1 MSNEVDIKIS
11 ENGSKVVIRDF
22 GNLAKASDK
31 AETSVK
37 ALKATLDTLKGFSLK
52 NLITQSNNLATA
64 LGSLNKGAAEL
75 NSLKNAFTGLANSGT
90 QLNKLK
96 TTLDSFGNS
105 TSGLGVLYN
114 TLKSLATTS
123 NNLVRLNQHLV
134 ALPPLIAHIHALS
147 AAIATLVSHN
157 GALATLATNLRNLAA
172 NNTGITNLRTAI
184 SGLSTSMAALV
195 AQANAIARALQ
206 NLNGAAGR
214 ASGGLFNLRSSLMGI
229 SGLMIASQVREWL
242 DAWQSAAGL
251 FKVATESLE
260 EMRQVQEQVTQVA
273 RETRQEFT
281 PTVELYARLK
291 RASEDLG
298 SSQNEMIKFT
308 KGVNTVLAIQHTSS
322 SQARG
327 ALMQLGQAMGLGRI
341 RAQEFNSMNENL
353 YLVLKTVAKNMD
365 GTGGSVVA
373 LRQKMLAGKLMSK
386 EFFEAFLKGI
396 KDLEKDFGK
405 TSVTIS
411 QSFSVMN
418 TNFIQFLGK
427 LDDAVGFSNAFG
439 KSVIFLSENLA
450 ILLPLVAFSAIL
462 FAGTFIPALAGTAA
476 NMNFVSASA
485 IFLQAQLARL
495 WLVMAA
501 NPTAATLA
509 VLAALAIGI
518 TSVKD
523 SIVLGTTE
531 FVKFNGKL
539 VESKATFGD
548 FLSVLKE
555 DISNLFGAFG
565 MVFGDFIE
573 QFEIGKKLKSFFDDN
588 TLAGFLRSFAYL
600 LDYAGAAIRT
610 FLNLMGEFVST
621 MFSNLLVVVD
631 KTIGFLAK
639 GLNVANEVVVA
650 GINKIREKVGKEPLI
665 PIKVFDEEV
674 FAKGINNLQN
684 IGKPKGQQT
693 PYAPMEFKG
702 MDWKGIGNYNKDQ
715 ISGIDDPNTWNF
727 SNTVEDQIKRAGEK
741 RKALLLEQLKAEDAL
756 NKKHKGAPVIDPDAE
771 AKLRKVE
778 KEYERILAVI
788 DPIGSAQRKMKEE
801 LAFIVA
807 NAKTLKLDKQDI
819 ARITLQIK
827 EHYKDAIDPLGKMT
841 REYNEQLKLLR
852 MMPQQRREE
861 LEVMRQI
868 EELRKSGGKVTPK
881 IEEQFRKNA
890 KDKFYQEDVGSIR
903 DDVMESY
910 RKKRQ
915 EPLLTEKAYND
926 VLQDPNIKD
935 PKKAIL
941 DKEMQANPDMFKG
954 TQEQMDAQ
962 AQSWE
967 MMYRKID
974 FLRQNDI
981 ISEQTAAY
989 QKSLIDKEIRDQ
1001 KLKGTRDLFDG
1012 LATLQ
1017 DSGSKT
1023 AFRIGKAASIA
1034 NATMNMYDAISAA
1047 YKAPPGWPL
1056 NAPSVIGV
1064 TVAQASNLA
1073 KIRSVGFM
1081 TGGSFDVTGS
1091 GGHDSQTVAFRASP
1105 GERVSV
1111 QTPQQY
1117 RKGDPNGNGS
1127 GGQQKAPENNI
1138 RVVNLL
1144 DPAIVGDYMA
1154 TPDGEKVFINMIER
1168 NQAQIRQLVR

>member
-11 ENGSKVVIRDF
+11 ETGSKVVIRDF

-75 NSLKNAFTGLANSGT
+75 NSLKNALTGLANSGT

-96 TTLDSFGNS
+96 TTLDGFGNS

-123 NNLVRLNQHLV
+123 NNLVRLNQHLA
-134 ALPPLIAHIHALS
+134 ALPPLIAHIQALS

-157 GALATLATNLRNLAA
+157 AALSTLATNLRNVVA
-172 NNTGITNLRTAI
+172 NNTGITALRNAI
-184 SGLSTSMAALV
+184 SALSSSMATLTT
-195 AQANAIARALQ
+195 QSNAIIRALQ
-206 NLNGAAGR
+206 GMQN
-214 ASGGLFNLRSSLMGI
+214 ASGRTSTSLWNMRSSLLGI
-229 SGLMIASQVREWL
+229 SGLLVAQKVRDWI
-242 DAWQSAAGL
+242 DAWASVSGL
-251 FKVATESLE
+251 IQIATDSFAESTLVQEKLFSVTQNIRSPLE
-260 EMRQVQEQVTQVA
+260 ETAQ
-273 RETRQEFT
+273 
-281 PTVELYARLK
+281 LYARIN
-291 RASEDLG
+291 RVSDSLG
-298 SSQNEMIKFT
+298 ASQNQAIKFT
-308 KGVNTVLAIQHTSS
+308 EGVGKALAIQHSRVGEVTGGLIQLA
-322 SQARG
+322 QA
-327 ALMQLGQAMGLGRI
+327 LGSGIVRS
-341 RAQEFNSMNENL
+341 QEFRSINDSLPVVMR
-353 YLVLKTVAKNMD
+353 TVAKNME
-365 GTGGSVVA
+365 GGALSVSQ
-373 LRQKMLAGKLMSK
+373 LRRRMLEGKLTSQ
-386 EFFEAFLKGI
+386 EFFQAFLKGSSE
-396 KDLEKDFGK
+396 LNKDFEESGY
-405 TSVTIS
+405 TIS
-411 QSFSVMN
+411 QAFSILNNDMIKFIGQLNKATGFSDGLAKSFK
-418 TNFIQFLGK
+418 FLG
-427 LDDAVGFSNAFG
+427 
-439 KSVIFLSENLA
+439 ENLA
-450 ILLPLVAFSAIL
+450 ILGSIGL
-462 FAGTFIPALAGTAA
+462 FALITWLGGLTAA
-476 NMNFVSASA
+476 FMAS
-485 IFLQAQLARL
+485 
-495 WLVMAA
+495 
-501 NPTAATLA
+501 TT
-509 VLAALAIGI
+509 AIGI
-518 TSVKD
+518 LSAAVALFNRVVLLNPTVFLIASLATLTLAMYSFKD
-523 SIVLGTTE
+523 SMELGTSGIA
-531 FVKFNGKL
+531 KFGKKSIE
-539 VESKATFGD
+539 VKATFGD
-548 FLSVLKE
+548 FLKLVVRDTKDYL
-555 DISNLFGAFG
+555 GAAM
-565 MVFGDFIE
+565 MVFGDFFDAINE
-573 QFEIGKKLKSFFDDN
+573 KTKAPVKKSGKEKGLFDFDETGILN
-588 TLAGFLRSFAYL
+588 TLLKIGRVFDLAAASIRLGFLKIGIDF
-600 LDYAGAAIRT
+600 
-610 FLNLMGEFVST
+610 E
-621 MFSNLLVVVD
+621 LLVSNP
-631 KTIGFLAK
+631 IIRGFNKVQRLVTK
-639 GLNVANEVVVA
+639 GTNLFTKEQYETPEV
-650 GINKIREKVGKEPLI
+650 
-665 PIKVFDEEV
+665 
-674 FAKGINNLQN
+674 
-684 IGKPKGQQT
+684 
-693 PYAPMEFKG
+693 
-702 MDWKGIGNYNKDQ
+702 
-715 ISGIDDPNTWNF
+715 
-727 SNTVEDQIKRAGEK
+727 
-741 RKALLLEQLKAEDAL
+741 
-756 NKKHKGAPVIDPDAE
+756 
-771 AKLRKVE
+771 
-778 KEYERILAVI
+778 KEYTAE
-788 DPIGSAQRKMKEE
+788 
-801 LAFIVA
+801 
-807 NAKTLKLDKQDI
+807 NAKTDFLKGQDSIFKDLTDTTTNNVVNGLLREAAEAQQNAIARELAIQKALADMDKKGTPDPVSDKNEELQKIKREYEQILNKVDLIGAAELKQKKELEFIKANKIALKLSDEKVKDI
-819 ARITLQIK
+819 SAKIV

-841 REYNEQLKLLR
+841 REYNEQLKLLK

-868 EELRKSGGKVTPK
+868 EELRKGGKEASPAEK
-881 IEEQFRKNA
+881 EQFRKNA
-890 KDKFYQEDVGSIR
+890 KDKIYEEDVGGIR
-903 DDVMESY
+903 DDVVESY

-915 EPLLTEKAYND
+915 EPLLTEKAYTD
-926 VLQDPNIKD
+926 VLQDPNGKD
-935 PKKAIL
+935 AKKAIL

-974 FLRQNDI
+974 FLRQHDV

-989 QKSLIDKEIRDQ
+989 QKSLIDKEIREQ

-1117 RKGDPNGNGS
+1117 RKGDPNGNGN

-1154 TPDGEKVFINMIER
+1154 TPDGEKVFINMIQR